1 MKKIFEEFKNF
12 AMRGKVIDL
21 AIGVV
26 IGNTFSKFISSAVSD
41 VIMPILSLIVGDINY
56 KEYTINIGANN
67 SGILIGRFIDNIIN
81 LILVIA
87 VLFAF
92 VKVVNRLREGQAVS
106 LKGDPKKPEDIALL
120 EEIRDLLKGNQTSGN
135 KIPKNSKNVK

>member
-135 KIPKNSKNVK
+135 KNTKNSKNVK

>member
-120 EEIRDLLKGNQTSGN
+120 EEIRDLLKGNQTSEN
-135 KIPKNSKNVK
+135 KNTKKQ

>member
-81 LILVIA
+81 LILVTA

-135 KIPKNSKNVK
+135 KNTKKQ

>member
-120 EEIRDLLKGNQTSGN
+120 EEIRDLLKGNQTSVN
-135 KIPKNSKNVK
+135 KNTKKQ

>member
-135 KIPKNSKNVK
+135 KNTKKQ

>member
-120 EEIRDLLKGNQTSGN
+120 EEIRDLLKGNQTSE
-135 KIPKNSKNVK
+135 KKNTKKQ

>member
-56 KEYTINIGANN
+56 KEYTINIGSNI

-135 KIPKNSKNVK
+135 KNTKKQ